1 MDTETGQE
9 ITTIISEG
17 TCLTIERGSPHQLI
31 ALEDMSEIFEV
42 STEHFDEDSYRIRIG
57 DTL

>member
-1 MDTETGQE
+1 MNGLEIEETIE
-9 ITTIISEG
+9 EG
-17 TCLTIERGSPHQLI
+17 TCLTIDRQEPHQLI